1 MAPMIFQPA
10 PRLRT
15 KFFVQ
20 LILGGLLAVLT
31 VLLFTWAIAADDN
44 AAQPFLTG
52 VVVALLSN
60 ALWIVPVAILIV
72 PYCASLRYE
81 IHEDEVIVRA
91 GVITRSVKHVPYRTV
106 TNLEVLRG
114 PFDRVFGLGTLKVQ
128 TAGMSGQQG
137 AEETL
142 IGLPNVQEVYDLVA
156 VALRQY
162 RGALAADAAGQEPAQ
177 LAAGSGASTAIT
189 PAMWEELVTALQPQ
203 PLQPL
208 PPQEITV
215 TVDYEELKPMLEII
229 LREMRI
235 IRQNIEL

>member
-1 MAPMIFQPA
+1 MAPVYFQPA
-10 PRLRT
+10 SRLRN
-15 KFFVQ
+15 KFFAQ
-20 LILGGLLAVLT
+20 LIVFGTLAVLS
-31 VLLFTWAIAADDN
+31 VLIFVWLIAAEEN
-44 AAQPFLTG
+44 ASQPFLLALG
-52 VVVALLSN
+52 VGLLTN
-60 ALWIVPVAILIV
+60 AVWIVPTALLIT
-72 PYCASLRYE
+72 PYCASLHYE

-91 GVITRSVKHVPYRTV
+91 GVITKSVKHVPYRTV

-142 IGLPNVQEVYDLVA
+142 IGLPNVQEVYEMVA

-162 RGALAADAAGQEPAQ
+162 RGALAADGAGQEPVQ
-177 LAAGSGASTAIT
+177 LTSGNAEMTTIT

-203 PLQPL
+203 PLEPL
-208 PPQEITV
+208 PPQDITV
-215 TVDYEELKPMLEII
+215 KVDYGELKPMLEII